1 MDAVPMSS
9 SFAGAETMCILIADD
24 LTGACDSGL
33 EFARHQ
39 LVTRVGFGKAP
50 AGASDVA
57 VVSTNSRRLQPLES
71 AALMH
76 SVARTFSSRSTS
88 ILFKK
93 IDSTLRGNVMSECD
107 ALREAARAPYG
118 VIAPALPAQGRFVKN
133 GVLEV
138 NDISGRWSLDIRELL
153 AAQGALPELITPR
166 AWSNPEELAKRIEQ
180 AAADCRYVLCDTEED
195 SDLAF
200 IAEALIACK
209 SRPMWVGSA
218 GLAKY
223 AAAFLRRADSIGQPR
238 KKATSNAPVILCVGS
253 DHPVTNLQVKH
264 LRSCYRLGVL
274 EAASATASEVRTALD
289 EGSHLILV
297 IDTQTADT
305 IQLQE
310 LLAAARTRDL
320 AGILLTG
327 GDTAELVCRAAQ
339 TEQLL
344 LEGELVSGI
353 ATGHMEGGL
362 LNGMTFATKS
372 GGFGT
377 EACLVESVN
386 ALSSA
391 GGPKL

>member
-1 MDAVPMSS
+1 MDAVPMPSS
-9 SFAGAETMCILIADD
+9 SVGAETMCILIADD

-39 LVTRVGFGKAP
+39 LVTRVGFGRVP

-76 SVARTFSSRSTS
+76 FVAQTFPSRSPN

-93 IDSTLRGNVMSECD
+93 IDSTLRGHVIAECD
-107 ALREAARAPYG
+107 ALRDAAFAPFG
-118 VIAPALPAQGRFVKN
+118 VIAPALPAQGRVVKN

-153 AAQGALPELITPR
+153 AAQGAFPVLITPR
-166 AWSNPEELAKRIEQ
+166 GWRDPEDLAKQMEQ
-180 AAADCRYVLCDTEED
+180 AAADSRYVLCDAEEEC
-195 SDLAF
+195 DLGF

-209 SRPMWVGSA
+209 SRPIWIGSA

-223 AAAFLRRADSIGQPR
+223 AAAFLRRADSVSQPR
-238 KKATSNAPVILCVGS
+238 RKAPSAAPVILCVGS
-253 DHPVTNLQVKH
+253 HHPVTNLQVNYF
-264 LRSCYRLGVL
+264 RSCYSPYVF
-274 EAASATASEVRTALD
+274 EATSAITGEICSALD
-289 EGSHLILV
+289 SGSHLILL
-297 IDTQTADT
+297 INTQTADT
-305 IQLQE
+305 GRLQE
-310 LLAAARTRDL
+310 LLVAARTRDP
-320 AGILLTG
+320 AAILVTG
-327 GDTAELVCRAAQ
+327 GDTAELVCSAVK

-353 ATGHMEGGL
+353 AAGHIEGGL
-362 LNGMTFATKS
+362 LDGMIFATKS

-377 EACLVESVN
+377 ESCLVESVK
-386 ALSSA
+386 ALSTA